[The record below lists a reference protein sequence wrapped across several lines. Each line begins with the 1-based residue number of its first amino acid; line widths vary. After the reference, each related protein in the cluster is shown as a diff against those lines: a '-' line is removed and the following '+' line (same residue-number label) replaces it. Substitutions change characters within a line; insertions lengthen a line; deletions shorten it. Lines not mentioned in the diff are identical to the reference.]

1 MNWDE
6 MIANYYTLVLLLF
19 IFALLGFLLN
29 LVIAILIIQLFHKN

>member
-6 MIANYYTLVLLLF
+6 MIANYNTLILLLF

-29 LVIAILIIQLFHKN
+29 LVIAILII